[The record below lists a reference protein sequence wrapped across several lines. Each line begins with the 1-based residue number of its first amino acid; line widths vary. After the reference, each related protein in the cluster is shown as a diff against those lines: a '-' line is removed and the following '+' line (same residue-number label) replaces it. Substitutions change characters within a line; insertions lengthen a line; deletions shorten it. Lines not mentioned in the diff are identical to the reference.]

1 MGLVAR
7 FFFRLRLRHQSR
19 RARAPPGGRSRA
31 MFLSE
36 DAFDLDGAD
45 EGYARARVVG
55 RPGGGTCRRP
65 PPPPLARLVI
75 SFRRAIARGGTNGEC
90 PPRPGVPMRGS
101 LGASPFART
110 RPSALPSRARSPM
123 PNARSPRVR
132 RRRSGDARGPASF
145 RATPRPPRVPFR
157 DARLR
162 DRALTAARPPP
173 SFPAPLTPP
182 PPPPSPPPQSF
193 RPTRPPAHLRPP
205 RGGAPPRAPRGSLPT
220 RGRHVV
226 ARDSARVRAHR
237 RVVLVGGG
245 PSSAPGR
252 LHRLALAPGHGRLH
266 EPPREPRDVP
276 RGPLRRRGTR
286 ACSADRPARLRRRE
300 GEEGAPTRRA
310 EAPRAPDAQRR
321 RRAERAPDR
330 TRGVHRRRAGG
341 VQQAEAAVAAGAT
354 ANHVRRLPGGGRRR
368 RRRRRPPGSR
378 GRGSG
383 SRRAGVGVVPTK
395 RLRAFDGK

>member
-55 RPGGGTCRRP
+55 RPGGGARAVAPPPAPRASRHFFSPRDRARGDERGVPPPSRRP
-65 PPPPLARLVI
+65 RARELGSVSVRPDASLGAPLAR
-75 SFRRAIARGGTNGEC
+75 SFADAERAVSARSA
-90 PPRPGVPMRGS
+90 PS
-101 LGASPFART
+101 LGRCAR
-110 RPSALPSRARSPM
+110 
-123 PNARSPRVR
+123 PRVVSR
-132 RRRSGDARGPASF
+132 DPSS
-145 RATPRPPRVPFR
+145 PRVPFR

-162 DRALTAARPPP
+162 DRALTAARPP

-205 RGGAPPRAPRGSLPT
+205 RGAPPRAPRGSLPT

>member
-55 RPGGGTCRRP
+55 RPGGHVPSP
-65 PPPPLARLVI
+65 PALARLVI
-75 SFRRAIARGGTNGEC
+75 SFRRAIARGGTNGGC

-110 RPSALPSRARSPM
+110 RPSALPSRARSPT

-162 DRALTAARPPP
+162 DRALTAARPPFLP
-173 SFPAPLTPP
+173 RAADASPAAPVSPTAVLPTDPPARPP
-182 PPPPSPPPQSF
+182 PAAA
-193 RPTRPPAHLRPP
+193 RRR
-205 RGGAPPRAPRGSLPT
+205 PPRAPRGSLPT

>member
-55 RPGGGTCRRP
+55 RPGGGARAVAP

-75 SFRRAIARGGTNGEC
+75 SFRRAIARGGTNGGC

-110 RPSALPSRARSPM
+110 RPSALPSRARSPT

-378 GRGSG
+378 GRGS
-383 SRRAGVGVVPTK
+383 SRRAGVVPTK